1 MKLIK
6 QIIFLNGV
14 YDIICSAS
22 LLNIIHPFFTQ
33 FHLNMFYFNLDPL
46 EIRLLAY
53 WIATYGSIRI
63 IGSYKLICISYCI
76 EALFII
82 NETFIEKTIYLD
94 KGIFVIFF
102 SFLLA
107 FYSYQIKSIIL

>member
-1 MKLIK
+1 MTIIK
-6 QIIFLNGV
+6 KSIFLNGV
-14 YDIICSAS
+14 YDIICAAS

-33 FHLNMFYFNLDPL
+33 FHLNMFYKRLDFDTL

-63 IGSYKLICISYCI
+63 IGSYKIICISYCI
-76 EALFII
+76 EACVIM
-82 NETFIEKTIYLD
+82 NETFIKKTIYLD
-94 KGIFVIFF
+94 KGFFVIFF

-107 FYSYQIKSIIL
+107 FYSYKIK